1 MQTTTFCDIEI
12 IIQHNALTLVNLI
25 SGAVFRYNS
34 KENLTMYKDSFGN
47 TMQNQFGT
55 ITVNNVDCK
64 LTTVGDTIKFENG
77 TSIVLLK
84 TKDIL
89 EIAEKT
95 FYEKGQPHI
104 YDFIELN
111 FK

>member
-1 MQTTTFCDIEI
+1 MQTTTICDIEI
-12 IIQHNALTLVNLI
+12 ITQHNALTLVNLI
-25 SGAVFRYNS
+25 SGAMFRFNQ

-55 ITVNNVDCK
+55 ITINNVVCK
-64 LTTVGDTIKFENG
+64 LTTVGDNIKFENG
-77 TSIVLLK
+77 TSIVLLT

-89 EIAEKT
+89 EIAERT
-95 FYEKGQPHI
+95 FYEKGQPQI
-104 YDFIELN
+104 YDFIELK